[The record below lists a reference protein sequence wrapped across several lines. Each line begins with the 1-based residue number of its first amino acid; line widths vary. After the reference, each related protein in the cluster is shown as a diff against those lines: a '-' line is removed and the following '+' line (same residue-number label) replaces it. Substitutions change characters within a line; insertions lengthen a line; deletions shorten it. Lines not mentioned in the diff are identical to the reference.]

1 MIERRVRREK
11 ESRMGMERREG
22 KEMEKEKDGGKQAG
36 EERRG

>member
-1 MIERRVRREK
+1 MIERRERREK

-22 KEMEKEKDGGKQAG
+22 KEMEEKDGGKQAG